1 MVWKITLALHL
12 SVDKGT
18 KKILFYFILFDLIEH
33 EKITDI
39 NSSKKTFQTNVKMF
53 FIPRLL

>member
-12 SVDKGT
+12 AVDKET
-18 KKILFYFILFDLIEH
+18 KKILFDLIEY

-39 NSSKKTFQTNVKMF
+39 NSQKKNISNKC
-53 FIPRLL
+53 

>member
-12 SVDKGT
+12 AVDKGT
-18 KKILFYFILFDLIEH
+18 KKILFDLIEY

-39 NSSKKTFQTNVKMF
+39 NSPKKTFQTNVKMF
-53 FIPRLL
+53 FILRLL

>member
-12 SVDKGT
+12 AVDKGT
-18 KKILFYFILFDLIEH
+18 KKILFDLIEY

-39 NSSKKTFQTNVKMF
+39 NSQKKKHFKKMLKCF
-53 FIPRLL
+53 LY

>member
-12 SVDKGT
+12 AVDKGN
-18 KKILFYFILFDLIEH
+18 KKILFDLIEY

-39 NSSKKTFQTNVKMF
+39 NSKKKHFKQIKMHT
-53 FIPRLL
+53 IG